1 MTIEDIALQMTPG
14 IGVKGA
20 VHLLGLF
27 GDARRIFAA
36 QPEELADKAALR
48 EDAIRHIVGRTSF
61 AAAEKEIAYCRR
73 NSITPIASTDPEY
86 PALLREIPDYPH
98 VLYVMGDAAALS
110 GRCLSMVGTRRA
122 TPYGQ
127 TMCNRLVEGLAAQVP
142 GLCIVSGL
150 AFGIDVAAHRAA
162 LAAGVPTVA
171 VLANALPGIMPSQ
184 HAAVARDMLDHG
196 GALVSELH
204 SQTRQNGTAY
214 LARNRIIAGL
224 GAGCVVVESP
234 DSGGSL
240 VTAHYADGYDRS
252 VMAVPGRATDG
263 MSSGTNHLIRNRK
276 AQLVMTADDIV
287 RELMWD
293 FGEEPATLRPQP
305 PTPQLTPDEAG
316 LLGCFRTDDPLG
328 VETLAELSH
337 LNPGELATLL
347 VGLELAGAVR
357 QLPGN
362 RYMRLT
368 EIK

>member
-20 VHLLGLF
+20 VHLLGIF
-27 GDARRIFAA
+27 GDARGIFAA
-36 QPEELADKAALR
+36 APEELAMKAALR
-48 EDAIRHIVGRTSF
+48 EDIIRNIVHRKGF
-61 AAAEKEIAYCRR
+61 AAAEKELGYCRR
-73 NSITPIASTDPEY
+73 NSISAIASTDPEF

-98 VLYVMGDAAALS
+98 VLYLKGNAAALS
-110 GRCLSMVGTRRA
+110 ARCVAMVGTRRA

-162 LAAGVPTVA
+162 LAAGVRTVA
-171 VLANALPGIMPSQ
+171 VLANPLPGVMPAQ
-184 HAAVARDMLDHG
+184 HTAVARDILDHG
-196 GALVSELH
+196 GALVTELH

-234 DSGGSL
+234 DSG
-240 VTAHYADGYDRS
+240 
-252 VMAVPGRATDG
+252 

-293 FGEEPATLRPQP
+293 LGPEPAAFREKPS
-305 PTPQLTPDEAG
+305 TPELTPDEAG
-316 LLGCFRTDDPLG
+316 LLGCFRTDDPLA
-328 VETLAELSH
+328 VETLAELSG
-337 LNPGELATLL
+337 LEPGELAALL

-362 RYMRLT
+362 RYMKTR
-368 EIK
+368 